1 MERAVLA
8 GETLAD
14 NLGVFVDENGH
25 DSFKDAVNS
34 IHLPLKGS

>member
-8 GETLAD
+8 GEALAD
-14 NLGVFVDENGH
+14 DLRVSVDENGH
-25 DSFKDAVNS
+25 DAFKDAVNS

>member
-14 NLGVFVDENGH
+14 DLGVLVDQDGH
-25 DSFKDAVNS
+25 ALQCFR
-34 IHLPLKGS
+34 